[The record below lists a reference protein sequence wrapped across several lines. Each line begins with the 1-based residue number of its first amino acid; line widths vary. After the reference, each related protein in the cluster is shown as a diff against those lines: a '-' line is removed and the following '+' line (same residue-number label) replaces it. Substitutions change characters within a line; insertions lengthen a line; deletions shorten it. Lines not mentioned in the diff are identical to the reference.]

1 MGKEEGA
8 TFGRSSNNAVPL
20 KDSKV
25 SRLHLRIDRDNEY
38 VFLVVVVE
46 VLYGNVQLN
55 ATLHSGKVTAYDLGS
70 KAGSFVNG
78 KRFEAVALRLGDKI
92 RIGNTLIII
101 RGSKPKRKSIM
112 KRMSDWMFK

>member
-25 SRLHLRIDRDNEY
+25 SRLHLRIDRDNEC
-38 VFLVVVVE
+38 VFVVVE
-46 VLYGNVQLN
+46 DLYITVQLN

-70 KAGSFVNG
+70 KSGSFING

-92 RIGNTLIII
+92 RIGNTLIVI
-101 RGSKPKRKSIM
+101 RGSKPRRKSIM
-112 KRMSDWMFK
+112 RRMSDWMFK